1 MKMKAMKI
9 ILWAALTLVAS
20 TAFAQN
26 EANRSRLSEI
36 EKMEVTAKKGGPK
49 FDRFGILLLPEIG
62 YGAHLVKSEDF
73 RSQGL
78 DSGQAYLQALD
89 VFYRPFVWGSVH
101 IGAGIGMD
109 WFKIRDLI
117 FVQDDE
123 RNIMVAP
130 LVKLDELDD
139 LGELD
144 GKEED
149 KDSKYRSS
157 VTKWTVTVP
166 ATLQFHFGKA
176 TLRLGAEAQYSFAP
190 RVRLDITRKDFREF
204 TESKGARI
212 RAFGYDFL
220 AAVSFGHFG
229 VYGKFQPASAR
240 RFPEP
245 GPTFSTWTVGVC
257 LTTF

>member
-1 MKMKAMKI
+1 MKYVRM

-20 TAFAQN
+20 AAFAQT
-26 EANRSRLSEI
+26 EANRNRLSEI

-49 FDRFGILLLPEIG
+49 FDRFGIRLLPEIG

-78 DSGQAYLQALD
+78 DSGQTYLQALD

-101 IGAGIGMD
+101 IGAAVGMD
-109 WFKIRDLI
+109 WFTVRDFL

-123 RNIMVAP
+123 HDILVSP
-130 LVKLDELDD
+130 LDAEVKE
-139 LGELD
+139 
-144 GKEED
+144 

-176 TLRLGAEAQYSFAP
+176 TLRLGAEAQYSFSP
-190 RVRLDITRKDFREF
+190 RVRLDITKKDFREF
-204 TESKGARI
+204 TESKGAKI
-212 RAFGYDFL
+212 QPFGYDFL

>member
-1 MKMKAMKI
+1 MRYLRI
-9 ILWAALTLVAS
+9 ILWTALTLVAS
-20 TAFAQN
+20 AAFAQN
-26 EANRSRLSEI
+26 EANRNRLSEI

-49 FDRFGILLLPEIG
+49 FDRFGIQLLPEIG

-109 WFKIRDLI
+109 WFTTRDLI

-130 LVKLDELDD
+130 LVKLDEL
-139 LGELD
+139 GEPD
-144 GKEED
+144 GKEND

-157 VTKWTVTVP
+157 VREWTVMVP

-176 TLRLGAEAQYSFAP
+176 TVKLGAEALYSFSP
-190 RVRLDITRKDFREF
+190 KVRLDITRKDFREF

-212 RAFGYDFL
+212 QHFNYDFL
-220 AAVSFGHFG
+220 AAVSWGHFG
-229 VYGKFQPASAR
+229 VFGKFQPASAR

-245 GPTFSTWTVGVC
+245 GPTLSTWTVGLC

>member
-1 MKMKAMKI
+1 MKKLRI
-9 ILWAALTLVAS
+9 ILWASLTLVA
-20 TAFAQN
+20 TAVFAQN
-26 EANRSRLSEI
+26 EANRNRLSEI
-36 EKMEVTAKKGGPK
+36 EKMEVKARKGGAK
-49 FDRFGILLLPEIG
+49 FDRFGIRLVPEIG
-62 YGAHLVKSEDF
+62 YGAHLVRSEDF

-101 IGAGIGMD
+101 IGAAAGLD
-109 WFKIRDLI
+109 WFKIRDLL
-117 FVQDDE
+117 FVQDDDN
-123 RNIMVAP
+123 NILVAP
-130 LVKLDELDD
+130 LEV
-139 LGELD
+139 
-144 GKEED
+144 ED
-149 KDSKYRSS
+149 KEKDAKYRSS

-176 TLRLGAEAQYSFAP
+176 TLRLGAEAQYSFIP
-190 RVRLDITRKDFREF
+190 RVRLDITKKDFREF

-212 RAFGYDFL
+212 QPFGYDFL

-257 LTTF
+257 LTTY

>member
-1 MKMKAMKI
+1 MKMKYLRI
-9 ILWAALTLVAS
+9 ILWAALTLAAS
-20 TAFAQN
+20 AAFAQN

-49 FDRFGILLLPEIG
+49 FDRFGIRLVPEIG
-62 YGAHLVKSEDF
+62 YGAHLVRSEDF
-73 RSQGL
+73 KSQGL

-89 VFYRPFVWGSVH
+89 VFYRP
-101 IGAGIGMD
+101 
-109 WFKIRDLI
+109 WFKIRDML

-123 RNIMVAP
+123 HNVMVAP
-130 LVKLDELDD
+130 FPEDIEDI
-139 LGELD
+139 E
-144 GKEED
+144 GKD

>member
-1 MKMKAMKI
+1 MKMKYLRI
-9 ILWAALTLVAS
+9 ILWAALTLAAS
-20 TAFAQN
+20 AAFAQN

-49 FDRFGILLLPEIG
+49 FDRFGIRLVPEIG
-62 YGAHLVKSEDF
+62 YGAHLVRSEDF
-73 RSQGL
+73 KSQGL

-101 IGAGIGMD
+101 IGAAAGLD
-109 WFKIRDLI
+109 WFKIRDLL

-123 RNIMVAP
+123 NNILVAP
-130 LVKLDELDD
+130 LD
-139 LGELD
+139 
-144 GKEED
+144 EED
-149 KDSKYRSS
+149 KEKDAKYRSS

-176 TLRLGAEAQYSFAP
+176 TLRLGVEAQYSFMP
-190 RVRLDITRKDFREF
+190 RVRLDITKKDFREF

-212 RAFGYDFL
+212 QPFGYDFL

-257 LTTF
+257 LTTY

>member
-1 MKMKAMKI
+1 MKYVRI

-20 TAFAQN
+20 AAFAQT
-26 EANRSRLSEI
+26 ETNRNRLSEI

-49 FDRFGILLLPEIG
+49 FDRFGIRLLPEIG

-78 DSGQAYLQALD
+78 DSGQTYLQALD

-101 IGAGIGMD
+101 VGAAVGVD
-109 WFKIRDLI
+109 WFQTRDAL
-117 FVQDDE
+117 FVQDDGYH
-123 RNIMVAP
+123 ILVAP
-130 LVKLDELDD
+130 FP
-139 LGELD
+139 
-144 GKEED
+144 EED
-149 KDSKYRSS
+149 EEKGAKHRSS
-157 VTKWTVTVP
+157 VTKWMVTVP

-176 TLRLGAEAQYSFAP
+176 TLRLGAEAQYSFSP
-190 RVRLDITRKDFREF
+190 RVRLDITKEDFREF
-204 TESKGARI
+204 TESKGAKI
-212 RAFGYDFL
+212 QPFGYDFL
-220 AAVSFGHFG
+220 AAFSFGHFG
-229 VYGKFQPASAR
+229 IYGKFQPASAR

>member
-1 MKMKAMKI
+1 MRYLRI
-9 ILWAALTLVAS
+9 ILWTALTLVAS
-20 TAFAQN
+20 AAFAQN
-26 EANRSRLSEI
+26 EANRNRLSEI

-49 FDRFGILLLPEIG
+49 FDRFGIRLVPEIG
-62 YGAHLVKSEDF
+62 YGAHLVRSEDF

-109 WFKIRDLI
+109 WFTTRDLI

-130 LVKLDELDD
+130 LVKLDEL
-139 LGELD
+139 GEPD
-144 GKEED
+144 GKEND

-157 VTKWTVTVP
+157 VREWTVMVP

-176 TLRLGAEAQYSFAP
+176 TVKLGAEALYSFSP
-190 RVRLDITRKDFREF
+190 KVRLDITRKDFREF

-212 RAFGYDFL
+212 QHFNYDFL
-220 AAVSFGHFG
+220 AAVSWGHFG
-229 VYGKFQPASAR
+229 VFGKFQPASAR

-245 GPTFSTWTVGVC
+245 GITLSTWTVGLC

>member
-1 MKMKAMKI
+1 MKNLRI

-20 TAFAQN
+20 AAFAQN
-26 EANRSRLSEI
+26 EANRNRLSEI
-36 EKMEVTAKKGGPK
+36 EKMEVKARKGGVK
-49 FDRFGILLLPEIG
+49 FDRFGIRLVPEIG
-62 YGAHLVKSEDF
+62 YGAHLVRSEDF

-101 IGAGIGMD
+101 IGAAAGLD
-109 WFKIRDLI
+109 WFKIRDLL
-117 FVQDDE
+117 FVQDDDN
-123 RNIMVAP
+123 NILVAP
-130 LVKLDELDD
+130 LDEDY
-139 LGELD
+139 
-144 GKEED
+144 KE
-149 KDSKYRSS
+149 KNAKYRSS

-176 TLRLGAEAQYSFAP
+176 TLRLGAEAQYSFSP
-190 RVRLDITRKDFREF
+190 RVRLDITKKDFREF

-212 RAFGYDFL
+212 QPFGYDFL

-245 GPTFSTWTVGVC
+245 GLTFSTWTVGVC
-257 LTTF
+257 LTTY

>member
-1 MKMKAMKI
+1 MKYAKI
-9 ILWAALTLVAS
+9 ILWAALTLAAS
-20 TAFAQN
+20 AAFAQT
-26 EANRSRLSEI
+26 EANRNRLAEI
-36 EKMEVTAKKGGPK
+36 EKMEVKTKKGGPK
-49 FDRFGILLLPEIG
+49 FDRFGIRLVPEIG

-78 DSGQAYLQALD
+78 DSGQAYLQAQD

-109 WFKIRDLI
+109 WFTTRDLI

-130 LVKLDELDD
+130 LVKLDEL
-139 LGELD
+139 GEPD
-144 GKEED
+144 GKEND

-157 VTKWTVTVP
+157 VREWTVMVP

-176 TLRLGAEAQYSFAP
+176 TVKLGAEALYSFSP
-190 RVRLDITRKDFREF
+190 KVRLDITRKDFREF

-212 RAFGYDFL
+212 QHFNYDFL
-220 AAVSFGHFG
+220 AAVSWGHFG
-229 VYGKFQPASAR
+229 VFGKFQPASAR

-245 GPTFSTWTVGVC
+245 GITLSTWTVGLC

>member
-1 MKMKAMKI
+1 MKNLRI

-20 TAFAQN
+20 AAFAQN
-26 EANRSRLSEI
+26 EANRNRLSEI
-36 EKMEVTAKKGGPK
+36 EKMEVKARKGGPK
-49 FDRFGILLLPEIG
+49 FDRFGIRLVPEVG
-62 YGAHLVKSEDF
+62 YGAHLVRSEDF

-101 IGAGIGMD
+101 VGVTAGMD
-109 WFKIRDLI
+109 WFKIRDLL

-123 RNIMVAP
+123 NNILVAP
-130 LVKLDELDD
+130 LDE
-139 LGELD
+139 EI
-144 GKEED
+144 KE
-149 KDSKYRSS
+149 KDAKYRSS
-157 VTKWTVTVP
+157 VTKWMVTVP

-176 TLRLGAEAQYSFAP
+176 TLRLGAEAQYSFSP
-190 RVRLDITRKDFREF
+190 RVRLDITKKDFREF

-212 RAFGYDFL
+212 QPFGYDFL

-245 GPTFSTWTVGVC
+245 GPAFSTWTVGVC

>member
-1 MKMKAMKI
+1 MKMKYLRI
-9 ILWAALTLVAS
+9 ILWAALTLAAS
-20 TAFAQN
+20 AAFAQN

-49 FDRFGILLLPEIG
+49 FDRFGIRLVPEIG

-78 DSGQAYLQALD
+78 DSGQACLQALD

-109 WFKIRDLI
+109 WLKVRDLI

-130 LVKLDELDD
+130 LVKLDEL
-139 LGELD
+139 GEPD
-144 GKEED
+144 GKEND

-157 VTKWTVTVP
+157 VREWTVMVP

-176 TLRLGAEAQYSFAP
+176 TVKLGAEALYSFSP
-190 RVRLDITRKDFREF
+190 KVRLDITRKDFREF

-212 RAFGYDFL
+212 QHFNYDFL
-220 AAVSFGHFG
+220 AAVSWGHFG
-229 VYGKFQPASAR
+229 VFGKFQPASAR
-240 RFPEP
+240 RIPEP
-245 GPTFSTWTVGVC
+245 GHTQSTWTVGLC

>member
-1 MKMKAMKI
+1 MKMKYLRI
-9 ILWAALTLVAS
+9 ILWAALTLAAYA
-20 TAFAQN
+20 AFAQN

-49 FDRFGILLLPEIG
+49 FDRFGIRLVPEIG
-62 YGAHLVKSEDF
+62 YGAHLVRSEDF
-73 RSQGL
+73 KSQGL

-101 IGAGIGMD
+101 IGAAIGMD
-109 WFKIRDLI
+109 WFKIRDML

-123 RNIMVAP
+123 HNVMVAP
-130 LVKLDELDD
+130 FPEDIEDI
-139 LGELD
+139 E
-144 GKEED
+144 GKD

>member
-1 MKMKAMKI
+1 MRYLRI
-9 ILWAALTLVAS
+9 ILWTALTLVAS
-20 TAFAQN
+20 AAFAQN
-26 EANRSRLSEI
+26 EANRNRLSEI

-49 FDRFGILLLPEIG
+49 FDRFGIRLLPEIG

-109 WFKIRDLI
+109 WFTTRDLI

-130 LVKLDELDD
+130 LVKLDEL
-139 LGELD
+139 GEPD
-144 GKEED
+144 GKEND

-157 VTKWTVTVP
+157 VREWTVMVP

-176 TLRLGAEAQYSFAP
+176 TVKLGAEALYSFSP
-190 RVRLDITRKDFREF
+190 KVRLDITRKDFREF

-212 RAFGYDFL
+212 QHFNYDFL
-220 AAVSFGHFG
+220 AAVSWGHFG
-229 VYGKFQPASAR
+229 VFGKFQPASAR

-245 GPTFSTWTVGVC
+245 GITLSTWTVGLC

>member
-1 MKMKAMKI
+1 MKYLRI

-20 TAFAQN
+20 AAFAQT
-26 EANRSRLSEI
+26 EANRDRLSEI
-36 EKMEVTAKKGGPK
+36 EKMEVKARKGGPK
-49 FDRFGILLLPEIG
+49 FDRFGIRLVPEIG
-62 YGAHLVKSEDF
+62 YGAHLVRSEDF

-101 IGAGIGMD
+101 IGAAAGMD
-109 WFKIRDLI
+109 WFKIRDLL

-123 RNIMVAP
+123 HNILVAP
-130 LVKLDELDD
+130 LE
-139 LGELD
+139 
-144 GKEED
+144 EED
-149 KDSKYRSS
+149 QEPDAKYRSS

-176 TLRLGAEAQYSFAP
+176 TLRLGAEAQYSFSP
-190 RVRLDITRKDFREF
+190 KVRLDITKKDFREF

-212 RAFGYDFL
+212 QPFGYDFL
-220 AAVSFGHFG
+220 AAFSFGHFG
-229 VYGKFQPASAR
+229 IYGKFQPASAR

-245 GPTFSTWTVGVC
+245 GPTMSTWTVGVC

>member
-1 MKMKAMKI
+1 MKMKYLRI
-9 ILWAALTLVAS
+9 ILWAALTLAAS
-20 TAFAQN
+20 AAFAQN

-49 FDRFGILLLPEIG
+49 FDRFGIRLVPEIG

-109 WFKIRDLI
+109 WFKIRDML

-123 RNIMVAP
+123 HNVMVAP
-130 LVKLDELDD
+130 FPEDIEDI
-139 LGELD
+139 E
-144 GKEED
+144 GKD

-166 ATLQFHFGKA
+166 ATLQFHFGSFNV
-176 TLRLGAEAQYSFAP
+176 RLGAEALYSFSP
-190 RVRLDITRKDFREF
+190 KVRLDITKKDFREF
-204 TESKGARI
+204 TESKGCKI
-212 RAFGYDFL
+212 RNFGYDFV
-220 AAVSFGHFG
+220 AAASFGHFG
-229 VYGKFQPASAR
+229 VFGKFRPASVR
-240 RFPEP
+240 WFPEP
-245 GPTFSTWTVGVC
+245 GPTMSTWTVGVC